1 MQKLVCKAV
10 AIVGLAFGATA
21 QAAVPEW
28 IEQSNANAQPLLE
41 LMAKYAPESAAAYG
55 VEGHD
60 ADIVDLQPGYDVRME
75 ADIGRVDRRPR
86 GQVAD
91 DYRSPRRA
99 GSAHPGAGRPRP
111 AGLIGFEPPL
121 DAAQLRSR
129 PDAVSELP
137 DVARSAHG
145 ALALPGR
152 ARTTAQVRRSRGGLS
167 ADHGPGAG
175 PHSRAFRDDRT
186 HWPVDRSRSSSRCRT
201 SRASSKA
208 FATSSKRAGSRAG
221 SGILERSR
229 NS

>member
-10 AIVGLAFGATA
+10 VVVCLAFGATA

-75 ADIGRVDRRPR
+75 ADIAELIGDLEAKLPTADRF
-86 GQVAD
+86 
-91 DYRSPRRA
+91 PRRA
-99 GSAHPGAGRPRP
+99 GLAHPGAGRTRP

-129 PDAVSELP
+129 PDAVSEFP

-152 ARTTAQVRRSRGGLS
+152 ARTAAQVRRSRGGLS

-186 HWPVDRSRSSSRCRT
+186 HWPVDRRGRAGRCRT

-229 NS
+229 NN